1 MAKSNQDMSSKRHFH
16 WTTKVTNEDDTIP
29 TLNSSIPSDQEKKET
44 DIVKHN
50 QEKPLQVP
58 IFNSSILDEKKETDT
73 ANPQQVPIFKS
84 SVPDERKENDTV
96 TREPAGHP
104 GLVATRK
111 KLQNIAVSRL
121 RFVLTAFGRTQA
133 RADGQQALG
142 SRVVGTLFGHRR
154 GHVHFAFQK
163 NPSSEPA
170 FLIELATP
178 ISGLVRE
185 MASGLVRIALECDR
199 EPEKKP
205 TRLLEE
211 SMWRTYC
218 NGKKY
223 GYATRRECG
232 EKDWKILKAV
242 EPISMGA
249 GVLPAENNGDFG
261 AESDGEIMYMRA
273 KFERVIGSRDSE
285 AFYMM
290 NPDNN
295 GAPELSVY
303 LLRV

>member
-29 TLNSSIPSDQEKKET
+29 TLNSSIPSDQEKKEN
-44 DIVKHN
+44 DIVKRN

-58 IFNSSILDEKKETDT
+58 IFKSSILDDKKETDT
-73 ANPQQVPIFKS
+73 ANPPQVPIFKS

-163 NPSSEPA
+163 NP
-170 FLIELATP
+170 
-178 ISGLVRE
+178 
-185 MASGLVRIALECDR
+185 
-199 EPEKKP
+199 
-205 TRLLEE
+205 
-211 SMWRTYC
+211 
-218 NGKKY
+218 
-223 GYATRRECG
+223 
-232 EKDWKILKAV
+232 
-242 EPISMGA
+242 
-249 GVLPAENNGDFG
+249 
-261 AESDGEIMYMRA
+261 
-273 KFERVIGSRDSE
+273 
-285 AFYMM
+285 
-290 NPDNN
+290 
-295 GAPELSVY
+295 
-303 LLRV
+303 